1 MHFTGTV
8 YRNPYWP
15 TWPLLE
21 VTQGCTHN
29 KCKFCTMYKEVP
41 FRMSPLAWIEEDL
54 KELAET
60 DPDARTIQLLSA
72 NPLVLTND
80 KLRRIFELIHKYL
93 PKMEYIYLAG
103 RVTDLKNKT
112 VEELRQLKELGMREI
127 SLGVESG
134 DDWTLDRIHKG
145 YHAEDILE
153 QCHKLEEVGIDYWMT
168 FLNGVAGKSHSR
180 EHAINSA
187 KIFSQCKPMLV
198 GTGGL
203 TLFPGTPLLE
213 EAQRGEF
220 DPLTEK
226 EMLEE
231 FRFLLNYR
239 FDSMSPMALVLCGQT
254 ELWDNKLRLQRYAA
268 IRQRIDINCVLPH
281 LDRAETEQ
289 YVHSH
294 LLYSGCERDIFSD
307 KALDEVFKVTTGIP
321 RMINRVCEK
330 SLMYSFQQQKRIIDD
345 YMVKY
350 VIEHEM
356 LVTN

>member
-21 VTQGCTHN
+21 ITQGCTHN

-41 FRMSPLAWIEEDL
+41 FRMSPMEWIEEDL
-54 KELAET
+54 QELAKM

-72 NPLVLTND
+72 NPLVLSYD
-80 KLRRIFELIHKYL
+80 KLAPIFEMIHKYL

-112 VEELRQLKELGMREI
+112 VEELRKLKELGMREI

-153 QCHKLEEVGIDYWMT
+153 QCHKLEEAGIDYWMT

-180 EHAINSA
+180 EHAVNSA
-187 KIFSQCKPMLV
+187 KIFSQCGPMLV

-220 DPLTEK
+220 DPLSEK

-231 FRFLLNYR
+231 LKLFVENLTCDCSFITHHTISGVNLSGPDFLSR
-239 FDSMSPMALVLCGQT
+239 
-254 ELWDNKLRLQRYAA
+254 K
-268 IRQRIDINCVLPH
+268 
-281 LDRAETEQ
+281 
-289 YVHSH
+289 
-294 LLYSGCERDIFSD
+294 D
-307 KALDEVFKVTTGIP
+307 KIVAALDHQISHGDLDWMAAL
-321 RMINRVCEK
+321 RRN
-330 SLMYSFQQQKRIIDD
+330 KRT
-345 YMVKY
+345 
-350 VIEHEM
+350 
-356 LVTN
+356 L

>member
-29 KCKFCTMYKEVP
+29 KCKFCTMYKDVP
-41 FRMSPLAWIEEDL
+41 FQMSPMEWIEEDL
-54 KELAET
+54 KELAESDSNAT
-60 DPDARTIQLLSA
+60 TIQLLSA
-72 NPLVLTND
+72 NPLVLTYD
-80 KLRRIFELIHKYL
+80 KLAPIFEMIHKHL

-103 RVTDLKNKT
+103 RVSDLKNKT
-112 VEELRQLKELGMREI
+112 VDELKKLRALGMREI

-134 DDWTLDRIHKG
+134 DDGTLDRINKG

-153 QCHKLEEVGIDYWMT
+153 QCHKLEEAGIDYWMT
-168 FLNGVAGKSHSR
+168 FLNGVAGKSHSK

-187 KIFSQCKPMLV
+187 KIFSQCKPLLV

-220 DPLTEK
+220 DPLSEK

-231 FRFLLNYR
+231 L
-239 FDSMSPMALVLCGQT
+239 
-254 ELWDNKLRLQRYAA
+254 KLFVKNLTCDCSFITHHTISGVNLTGPDFIRRKDKIVAA
-268 IRQRIDINCVLPH
+268 
-281 LDRAETEQ
+281 LDREIK
-289 YVHSH
+289 H
-294 LLYSGCERDIFSD
+294 GN
-307 KALDEVFKVTTGIP
+307 LD
-321 RMINRVCEK
+321 RMAAVRRN
-330 SLMYSFQQQKRIIDD
+330 KRT
-345 YMVKY
+345 
-350 VIEHEM
+350 
-356 LVTN
+356 L

>member
-21 VTQGCTHN
+21 ITQGCTHN
-29 KCKFCTMYKEVP
+29 RCKFCTMYKDVR
-41 FRMSPLAWIEEDL
+41 FKMSPMDWIEEDL
-54 KELAET
+54 RELARC

-72 NPLVLTND
+72 NPLALTYD
-80 KLRRIFELIHKYL
+80 RLAPVFEMIRRYL

-103 RVTDLKNKT
+103 RVSDLKNKT
-112 VEELRQLKELGMREI
+112 VDELKALREMGMREI

-153 QCHKLEEVGIDYWMT
+153 QRHKLEDAGIGYWMT
-168 FLNGVAGKSHSR
+168 FLNGVAGKSHSH
-180 EHAINSA
+180 EHAVNSA
-187 KIFSQCKPMLV
+187 KIFSQCKPMVV

-220 DPLTEK
+220 DPLSEM

-231 FRFLLNYR
+231 LKLFVENLNVDCSFITHHTVAANLTGPNFLSR
-239 FDSMSPMALVLCGQT
+239 
-254 ELWDNKLRLQRYAA
+254 K
-268 IRQRIDINCVLPH
+268 
-281 LDRAETEQ
+281 
-289 YVHSH
+289 
-294 LLYSGCERDIFSD
+294 D
-307 KALDEVFKVTTGIP
+307 KIVSALDYAIQRGDMVGMAAL
-321 RMINRVCEK
+321 RRN
-330 SLMYSFQQQKRIIDD
+330 KRT
-345 YMVKY
+345 
-350 VIEHEM
+350 
-356 LVTN
+356 L